1 MRTYGRVTDEWGN
14 KTWNVVQTD
23 AKGANDYVYITTLAQ
38 CLLLFLG
45 ESPFWANFGIPSNTS
60 LIQQVWPDYY
70 VALTKQY
77 FAQFFASLTV
87 VKINNSAP
95 TYNINVITNQ
105 GVKVAFS
112 IPV

>member
-14 KTWNVVQTD
+14 KTWVEVTTD
-23 AKGANDYVYITTLAQ
+23 AQGNNDYVYITTLAQ

-45 ESPFWANFGIPSNTS
+45 ESPFWSNFGIPSNTA

-70 VALTKQY
+70 VAFTQQY
-77 FAQFFASLTV
+77 FAQFFASLIV
-87 VKINNSAP
+87 AKISNPAP

-105 GVKVAFS
+105 GVKVAVS
-112 IPV
+112 IPI